1 MRKRKDFTFDER
13 TIEFLEEMAKEDCTT
28 MSSLLEM
35 LVLKEA
41 RRRIRRE
48 CVIHPDLPV
57 IPKDDITPE
66 DMAQLIVNKLI
77 EKRNGGDIPQDF
89 KILEV
94 TKVAKEKRWK
104 FAPPLETYKILI
116 GSSYKGIQAFVYYPE
131 RKFACRITK
140 SGQRM
145 HFLSVG

>member
-1 MRKRKDFTFDER
+1 MRKRKQFTFDER
-13 TIEFLEEMAKEDCTT
+13 TIECLEEMVKEDCTT
-28 MSSLLEM
+28 MSALLES

-41 RRRIRRE
+41 RRNRRE
-48 CVIHPDLPV
+48 YVIHPDLPATH
-57 IPKDDITPE
+57 KDDITPE

-116 GSSYKGIQAFVYYPE
+116 GSSYKGIQTFVYYPE